1 MKDACS
7 NRWCVDGLATIRDMI
22 RWGASRFNES
32 DLYFGHGTDNALDEA
47 AYLVAHALHL
57 SPTIADRY
65 LPATLMEE
73 EKRHIANL
81 FRYRVEER
89 VPAAYLTQEAWFC
102 GLSFYVDERVLIP
115 RSPIAELIE
124 QGFSPWFSGEPV
136 SILEIGTGSGC
147 IAIALAYAFPNT
159 RIDAVDISL
168 DSLTVAQM
176 NLERHGVEGQVRLIQ
191 GDLFP
196 DFEWVMEPY
205 DLIIANPPYVDREEM
220 ENLLPEYRHEPVL
233 ALAAGYDGLDNVR
246 RILTDASRYL
256 AREGLLVV
264 EVGNS
269 ERALMMEYPD
279 TPFIWPE
286 FTRSES
292 GGVFL
297 MTEEGLR
304 ESAFVTQTG
313 L

>member
-1 MKDACS
+1 MKEAGL
-7 NRWCVDGLATIRDMI
+7 NRWCVDGLETIRDMI

-32 DLYFGHGTDNALDEA
+32 NLYFGHGTDNALDEA
-47 AYLVAHALHL
+47 AYLVSHALHL

-65 LPATLMEE
+65 LSARLLQE
-73 EKRHIANL
+73 EKLYIADL

-89 VPAAYLTQEAWFC
+89 IPAAYLTQEAWFC

-124 QGFSPWFSGEPV
+124 QGFSPWFSGEPI

-159 RIDAVDISL
+159 RIDAVDISPA
-168 DSLTVAQM
+168 SLTVAQM

-196 DFEWVMEPY
+196 DLELMAEPY
-205 DLIIANPPYVDREEM
+205 DLIIANPPYVDEEEM
-220 ENLLPEYRHEPVL
+220 ENLLPEYRHEPVQ
-233 ALAAGYDGLDNVR
+233 ALAAGDDGLDYVR
-246 RILTDASRYL
+246 RILADASRYL

-269 ERALMMEYPD
+269 ERALMAEYPD
-279 TPFIWPE
+279 ASFIWPE

-304 ESAFVTQTG
+304 ESTFVAEWES
-313 L
+313 